1 MKPEEF
7 LKLIPEEILERGRK
21 LRKKGQVLEL
31 QRKEDII
38 EALVKGSYYPC
49 YEVRVKVKGQKIA
62 DWECTCPYEGEVCK
76 HVAAVILEAFSLE
89 DKKEKGKKRKSK
101 IELAEEIVD
110 QLSFD
115 ELKQLVKDELPYDL
129 NLRNALLA
137 RFSFY
142 ADLGTKTLEA
152 KYNAI
157 FRHLLSSYQKQG
169 FIDYYATI
177 EFSQEVERLL
187 SSAKKL
193 LEQGQAEEALVI
205 AKTVM
210 RNWVK
215 NLDRMDDSSGATSLV
230 LQGVLDLFIRLY
242 RSGRKEVFDFLL
254 EEGRKELY
262 WAYGREYDFAE
273 ALTEMADSPEK
284 ARRVLAFLDTLTFAG
299 AEKARLLLKFFPEEY
314 EKFVRESISNV
325 EVAEFH
331 LKELLKREAYEEAL
345 DYVNLALSHVK
356 IPRRKEG
363 LWNYKALIL
372 KQLGRRKEALQ
383 IYYRLFVKSFS
394 LDFLWKVKELAS
406 EGEWKAIKGEVRK
419 LLKGLNWVEFLFEE
433 GDYEELVKELKRI
446 KEEVPLDVGTLRR
459 VVSMLKKLP
468 RDLGRKAGEAF
479 LESASLV
486 LEGEASRKLYRD
498 FLSSLKPLWE
508 LVGQERMRTFLQEV
522 VERYPARRALKE
534 EVEKYLKAFR
544 D

>member
-1 MKPEEF
+1 MKPKEF
-7 LKLIPEEILERGRK
+7 LKVIPEEILERGRK
-21 LRKKGQVLEL
+21 IRRKGQILEL
-31 QRKEDII
+31 QRKEDRI
-38 EALVKGSYYPC
+38 EALVEGSYYPC
-49 YEVRVKVKGQKIA
+49 YEVKIRVKGQEIA
-62 DWECTCPYEGEVCK
+62 DWECTCPYDGEVCK
-76 HVAAVILEAFSLE
+76 HAMAVILEAFSLE
-89 DKKEKGKKRKSK
+89 DKEKKGKKRKSK
-101 IELAEEIVD
+101 IQLAEEIVD

-115 ELKQLVKDELPYDL
+115 ELKQLIKDLLPYDL

-152 KYNAI
+152 KYNAL
-157 FRHLLSSYQKQG
+157 FRHLLSSYQRQG

-177 EFSQEVERLL
+177 EFGQEVEKLL
-187 SSAKKL
+187 SSAEKL
-193 LEQGQAEEALVI
+193 LKQGQAEEALVI

-215 NLDRMDDSSGATSLV
+215 NLDHMDDSSGATSFV

-242 RSGRKEVFDFLL
+242 RSGRKEAFDFLL
-254 EEGRKELY
+254 EEGRKEFY
-262 WAYGREYDFAE
+262 RAYGIEYDFAE

-284 ARRVLAFLDTLTFAG
+284 ARRVLAFLDTLAFGG
-299 AEKARLLLKFFPEEY
+299 AEKARLLSKFFPEEY
-314 EKFVRESISNV
+314 EKFVRESISDV

-356 IPRRKEG
+356 IPRRKER

-372 KQLGRRKEALQ
+372 KQLGRRKEALE
-383 IYYRLFVKSFS
+383 IYYRLFVESLS
-394 LDFLWKVKELAS
+394 LDFLWEVKELAS
-406 EGEWKAIKGEVRK
+406 EEEWKEIKEGARK
-419 LLKGLNWVEFLFEE
+419 LLKGLTRLEFLFEE
-433 GDYEELVKELKRI
+433 GDYEELVEELKRI
-446 KEEVPLDVGTLRR
+446 KEEVTLNVGTLRT
-459 VVSMLKKLP
+459 VVSILGKLP
-468 RDLGRKAGEAF
+468 PDLGRKAGEAF
-479 LESASLV
+479 LESAPLV
-486 LEGEASRKLYRD
+486 LEGLASRKLYRD
-498 FLSSLKPLWE
+498 FLSSLKPLWK
-508 LVGQERMRTFLQEV
+508 LVGWERMRTFLQEV

>member
-1 MKPEEF
+1 M
-7 LKLIPEEILERGRK
+7 
-21 LRKKGQVLEL
+21 EL
-31 QRKEDII
+31 QRKEDRI
-38 EALVKGSYYPC
+38 EALVEGSYYPC
-49 YEVRVKVKGQKIA
+49 YEVKIRVKGQEIA
-62 DWECTCPYEGEVCK
+62 DWECTCPYDGEVCK
-76 HVAAVILEAFSLE
+76 HATAVILEVFSLE
-89 DKKEKGKKRKSK
+89 DKEKKGKKRKSK
-101 IELAEEIVD
+101 IQLAEEIVD

-152 KYNAI
+152 KYNAL
-157 FRHLLSSYQKQG
+157 FRHLLSSYQRQG
-169 FIDYYATI
+169 FINYYATI
-177 EFSQEVERLL
+177 EFGQEVEKLL
-187 SSAKKL
+187 SSAEKL
-193 LEQGQAEEALVI
+193 LKQGQAEEALVI

-215 NLDRMDDSSGATSLV
+215 NLDHMDDSSGATSFV

-242 RSGRKEVFDFLL
+242 RSGRKEAFDFLL
-254 EEGRKELY
+254 EEGRKEFY
-262 WAYGREYDFAE
+262 RAYGIEYDFAE

-284 ARRVLAFLDTLTFAG
+284 ARRVLAFLDTLAFGG
-299 AEKARLLLKFFPEEY
+299 AEKARLLSKFFPEEY
-314 EKFVRESISNV
+314 EKFVRESISDV

-356 IPRRKEG
+356 IPRRKER

-372 KQLGRRKEALQ
+372 KQLGRRKEALE
-383 IYYRLFVKSFS
+383 IYYRLFVESLS
-394 LDFLWKVKELAS
+394 LDFLWEVKELAS
-406 EGEWKAIKGEVRK
+406 EEEWKEIKERARK
-419 LLKGLNWVEFLFEE
+419 LLKGLTRLEFLFEE

-446 KEEVPLDVGTLRR
+446 KEEITLDVGILRM
-459 VVSMLKKLP
+459 VVSILGKLP
-468 RDLGRKAGEAF
+468 PDLGRKAGEAF
-479 LESASLV
+479 LESAPLV
-486 LEGEASRKLYRD
+486 LEGLASRKLYRD
-498 FLSSLKPLWE
+498 FLSSLKPLWK
-508 LVGQERMRTFLQEV
+508 LVGWERMRTFLQEV